1 MLDRSDLNARLTYRG
16 GQRQE
21 SRMQQGKE
29 RALKRSL
36 IYSYQACT
44 IQLADGREFR
54 ALINPVKNSEDKDL
68 KQISIPYKD
77 ICLNGTPNGKRSED
91 EQVIGLKPGDV
102 FIWKETNTHWL
113 VYLEHIEEDAY
124 FRGYIIRCDQWIMV
138 DDVKYWV
145 HVRSSVETALDWN
158 IQHNIIRNNPNYHI
172 IMYLTRNQQTDD
184 YFHRFTKIKVGQ
196 VENTWEGGEHFKN
209 WEVVGRNPYKGDG
222 VMELYLKEDWSN
234 TIAEEEEAAKAKA
247 EAETVTTEEPQEQVP
262 APYIDGPSEVDVYSV
277 FTLELKNVD
286 DYTQTWSIDNP
297 KKAMFVTSMI
307 TQDTVG
313 VKVLSGKS
321 CTFIVSY
328 GDLNKEIK
336 VKSL

>member
-1 MLDRSDLNARLTYRG
+1 MLDIDELNARMNYRG

-29 RALKRSL
+29 RSLKRSL

-44 IQLADGREFR
+44 IQLSDGREFR

-77 ICLNGTPNGKRSED
+77 ICLNAPMAGKRSEG

-124 FRGYIIRCDQWIMV
+124 FRAYIIRCDQWIMV

-145 HVRSSVETALDWN
+145 HVRSSVETTLDWN
-158 IQHNIIRNNPNYHI
+158 IQHNVIRNNPNYHL
-172 IMYLTRNQQTDD
+172 IMYLTRNKQTDD

-234 TIAEEEEAAKAKA
+234 TIAEEEEAAKA
-247 EAETVTTEEPQEQVP
+247 EAAANEEPQEQDP
-262 APYIDGPSEVDVYSV
+262 AAPYIDGPDEVEVYSV

-286 DYTQTWSIDNP
+286 DFTQTWSINNT
-297 KKAMFVTSMI
+297 KKAMFVTSKT
-307 TQDTVG
+307 TQTTVD
-313 VKVLSGKS
+313 VKVLTGKS
-321 CTFIVSY
+321 GTFTVSY
-328 GDLNKEIK
+328 GDLSKEIK